1 MTNELTNEF
10 STRHSTKALAAK
22 MLMLLTFLQLT
33 AWVFQTVKKPRQ
45 LLVKFRNMY
54 TVDKIQARA
63 SMLKTYEPRYMGV
76 NYAVF
81 ISKSLNKDEQEK
93 EQQLLKR
100 RRELLNNGSDP
111 KSIKIRKG
119 VLLNNRAETT
129 SD

>member
-1 MTNELTNEF
+1 
-10 STRHSTKALAAK
+10 
-22 MLMLLTFLQLT
+22 
-33 AWVFQTVKKPRQ
+33 
-45 LLVKFRNMY
+45 MY

-76 NYAVF
+76 NYPVV

-100 RRELLNNGSDP
+100 RRKLLKNGSDP

-119 VLLNNRAETT
+119 VLFLNNRAETT

>member
-1 MTNELTNEF
+1 
-10 STRHSTKALAAK
+10 
-22 MLMLLTFLQLT
+22 
-33 AWVFQTVKKPRQ
+33 
-45 LLVKFRNMY
+45 MY

-81 ISKSLNKDEQEK
+81 ISKSLNKDGQEK

-100 RRELLNNGSDP
+100 RRELINNGSDP

-119 VLLNNRAETT
+119 VFFLNNRAETT